1 MNLLLIF
8 LFLLFPQKPTCYKVV
23 YTAVKG
29 GETFHSWE
37 DTCMSTKPNFVHLTV
52 WIRDKGGFEKVKI
65 VGVYPKE
72 K

>member
-1 MNLLLIF
+1 MNHLPILLLF
-8 LFLLFPQKPTCYKVV
+8 LFPQKPTCYKVV
-23 YTAVKG
+23 YTATKA

-37 DTCMSTKPNFVHLTV
+37 DTCMNSKPNFVDLTL
-52 WIRDKGGFEKVKI
+52 WIKGKGGFERVKI